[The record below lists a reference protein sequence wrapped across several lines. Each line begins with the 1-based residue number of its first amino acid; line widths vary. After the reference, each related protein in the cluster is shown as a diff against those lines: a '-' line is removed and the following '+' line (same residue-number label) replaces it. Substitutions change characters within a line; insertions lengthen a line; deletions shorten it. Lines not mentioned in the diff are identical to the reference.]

1 MDKATRTPASSKRRQ
16 DDRSLGNTLES
27 KVLELREEL
36 AKGQHHLDLLDQQRE
51 QVRDTLLRITGAI
64 HVLEELLQQPDKNGA
79 RTETAHDVS
88 ATRVA
93 SVPA

>member
-1 MDKATRTPASSKRRQ
+1 MKQK
-16 DDRSLGNTLES
+16 LE
-27 KVLELREEL
+27 ELRQEL
-36 AKGQHHLDLLDQQRE
+36 AKGQHHLDLLDQQRQ

-88 ATRVA
+88 ATPVA
-93 SVPA
+93 SVRA

>member
-1 MDKATRTPASSKRRQ
+1 MKQK
-16 DDRSLGNTLES
+16 LE
-27 KVLELREEL
+27 ELRQEL
-36 AKGQHHLDLLDQQRE
+36 AKGQHHLDLLNQQRE

-88 ATRVA
+88 ATPVA
-93 SVPA
+93 SVRA

>member
-1 MDKATRTPASSKRRQ
+1 MNIRKKAKDPLQ
-16 DDRSLGNTLES
+16 DRLG
-27 KVLELREEL
+27 ELRQEL
-36 AKGQHHLDLLDQQRE
+36 TKGQHHLDLLNQQRE

-64 HVLEELLQQPDKNGA
+64 SMLEELLQQPDKNGA
-79 RTETAHDVS
+79 RTETAHDVR